1 VFFGHLGQFAYS
13 TLDLLDG
20 MQEIDRI
27 EKETCVMNQS
37 IGNFLLRR
45 LQEAGI
51 RHIFGVPGDYN
62 LELMQQLEDR
72 REPAW
77 IGNCNELN
85 ASYATDAYAR
95 INGLGALIVTHGVGA
110 LSAINGIA
118 GAYSEH
124 VPVICICGSIPLR
137 AIQRGELMHHT
148 LADREKGNFCR
159 MFAEVTAAQARLA
172 PENAVAEIDRLIM
185 MAWRRKLPVYLE
197 LPSDIAYLEID
208 APDRPIKLEMIPSDQ
223 ENLKACRELILERL
237 NAAKSP
243 AFLLDLDASRFCV
256 SGQIM
261 ELAERF
267 QMRVATLNCAK
278 GAVPESSPHFAGT
291 YAGIGSSPATREAI
305 EGSDCLLTVGF
316 RRVESTT
323 GFFTDKLPASAIHLN
338 SSYVDTADKN
348 YQGVY
353 LAELLQSIVA
363 SSSGIV
369 TKKQPARPSRQPSF
383 APSNDPLTQDA
394 YWHAMQSFLR
404 PGDVI
409 VVEDGTSSAGFGRLT
424 LPEDCIHISGA
435 FVWCSIGYATGALL
449 GAILAS
455 PGRRHILLTGEGSL
469 QMTAQEISTVMRH
482 DLEPFIFVNQN
493 SGYTVERAVLGK
505 DAKYNDTAN
514 WRYSELPNVFS
525 RDKKAETYVVHTSNE
540 LQKVLDSPHSGMVFV
555 ECVMDKYDAPV
566 DLIVGGHA
574 IADTDYGA
582 RGPQTAVNAQ
592 IPLPIRHG

>member
-1 VFFGHLGQFAYS
+1 
-13 TLDLLDG
+13 
-20 MQEIDRI
+20 M
-27 EKETCVMNQS
+27 KQS

-72 REPAW
+72 GEPAW

-95 INGLGALIVTHGVGA
+95 INGVGALIVTHGVGA

-124 VPVICICGSIPLR
+124 VPVILISGSLPLR
-137 AIQRGELMHHT
+137 SMQRGDLMHHT
-148 LADREKGNFCR
+148 LANQEKGNFCR
-159 MFAEVTAAQARLA
+159 MFAEVTDAQARLT
-172 PENAVAEIDRLIM
+172 PENAVAEIDRLILT
-185 MAWRRKLPVYLE
+185 AWRRKLPVYLE
-197 LPSDIAYLEID
+197 LPSDISYLEVEV
-208 APDRPIKLEMIPSDQ
+208 PEPPLRLKMMPSEQ
-223 ENLKACRELILERL
+223 ESLKACTEMILERL

-243 AFLLDLDASRFCV
+243 AFLLDLDAIRFGV
-256 SGQIM
+256 SAQIM

-267 QMRVATLNCAK
+267 HMQVATLNCAK
-278 GAVPESSPHFAGT
+278 GAVPETSGHFVGT
-291 YAGIGSSPATREAI
+291 YAGIASPSATRAAI
-305 EGSDCLLTVGF
+305 EESDCLLTVGY

-323 GFFTDKLPASAIHLN
+323 GFFTDTQPPSAIRLN
-338 SSYVDTADKN
+338 SSYVDTVDKN

-353 LAELLQSIVA
+353 IAELLRSIVD
-363 SSSGIV
+363 SSSGII
-369 TKKQPARPSRQPSF
+369 TKKQPAHLSKPLSFVPSD
-383 APSNDPLTQDA
+383 DPLTQDA
-394 YWHAMQSFLR
+394 YWKAMQNFLR

-409 VVEDGTSSAGFGRLT
+409 IVEDGTSSAGCGRLT
-424 LPEDCIHISGA
+424 LPDDCTYITGA

-469 QMTAQEISTVMRH
+469 QMTVQEISTVMRH
-482 DLEPFIFVNQN
+482 DLKPFIFVNQN

-505 DAKYNDTAN
+505 DAKYNDVAN

-525 RDKKAETYVVHTSNE
+525 REKKAETYVVQTSSE
-540 LQKVLDSPHSGMVFV
+540 LQEVLDSPHSGMVFV
-555 ECVMDKYDAPV
+555 ECVMNKYDAPL
-566 DLIVGGHA
+566 DLILGGHA

-582 RGPQTAVNAQ
+582 RGPQSALNAQ
-592 IPLPIRHG
+592 IPLPKSAATSPKHDEGQQQEVSTTT

>member
-1 VFFGHLGQFAYS
+1 
-13 TLDLLDG
+13 
-20 MQEIDRI
+20 
-27 EKETCVMNQS
+27 MNQS

-72 REPAW
+72 GEPAW

-124 VPVICICGSIPLR
+124 VPVVCISGSIPLR
-137 AIQRGELMHHT
+137 AIQRGDLMHHT

-159 MFAEVTAAQARLA
+159 MFAEVTDAQAQLT
-172 PENAVAEIDRLIM
+172 PENAVAEIDRLILT
-185 MAWRRKLPVYLE
+185 AWRRKLPVYLE
-197 LPSDIAYLEID
+197 LPSDISYLEIEV
-208 APDRPIKLEMIPSDQ
+208 PERPLKLEMTPSDQ
-223 ENLKACRELILERL
+223 DNLKACTEMILERL
-237 NAAKSP
+237 KAAKSP
-243 AFLLDLDASRFCV
+243 AFLLDLDAIRFGVSR
-256 SGQIM
+256 QIM

-267 QMRVATLNCAK
+267 QMQVATLNCAK
-278 GAVPESSPHFAGT
+278 GAVPETSTHFVGT
-291 YAGIGSSPATREAI
+291 YAGMGSSSATREAI
-305 EGSDCLLTVGF
+305 EGSDCLLTVGY

-353 LAELLQSIVA
+353 LAELLRSIVD
-363 SSSGIV
+363 SSSGMV
-369 TKKQPARPSRQPSF
+369 AKKQPARPSQQVSFVPSD
-383 APSNDPLTQDA
+383 DPLTQDA
-394 YWHAMQSFLR
+394 YWKAMQNFLR

-424 LPEDCIHISGA
+424 LPDDCTYITGA

-449 GAILAS
+449 GAILAT

-469 QMTAQEISTVMRH
+469 QMTVQEISTVMRH
-482 DLEPFIFVNQN
+482 DLKPWIFVNQN
-493 SGYTVERAVLGK
+493 EGYTVERCVLGK
-505 DAKYNDTAN
+505 DAKYNEIAN

-525 RDKKAETYVVHTSNE
+525 RDRKAEAYVVTTSNE
-540 LQKVLDSPHSGMVFV
+540 LQKVLDSPHSAMVFV
-555 ECVMDKYDAPV
+555 ECVMDKYDAPI
-566 DLIVGGHA
+566 DLILGGHA

-582 RGPQTAVNAQ
+582 RGPQTAVDAQ
-592 IPLPIRHG
+592 IPLPTRHG